1 MICVRQLSLECIAH
15 LIVTFVLSDKRRR
28 HRRLSRT
35 TSLMLVRTTVPRP
48 LYNYTRN
55 TAGRLT
61 CRRQRRR
68 RRTTPHPFAYNMPR
82 GSSVI
87 IPIAQHMYYVRYAT
101 RVQMRRKRQTPPTHR
116 AGNWTACVGALAA
129 IVVDMNKRL
138 PNQRI
143 VGNGRLAF
151 RIHSSRHLHTI
162 AQPILMHKRSVQCLK
177 SATFVIIP

>member
-101 RVQMRRKRQTPPTHR
+101 RVQMRCKRQTPPTDR
-116 AGNWTACVGALAA
+116 AGNWTACVVLW
-129 IVVDMNKRL
+129 L
-138 PNQRI
+138 PW
-143 VGNGRLAF
+143 L
-151 RIHSSRHLHTI
+151 LTW
-162 AQPILMHKRSVQCLK
+162 K
-177 SATFVIIP
+177 SACRISVLYVMVGLPLESVPRGICIPSRNPF